1 MSGLVWARCGVG
13 AEGVEDELRFG
24 EIGVIQIPASYAR
37 SANVDFS
44 RNSHRN
50 RLQIAVENVNERI
63 VDGTS
68 DGQRRRQRTGS
79 RRLVR
84 SGDDAG
90 FGGAVGIDPAD
101 ARTRDFAPGF
111 KRLNLRLLSADNYK
125 T

>member
-37 SANVDFS
+37 TANVDFS

-63 VDGTS
+63 VDGAS

-79 RRLVR
+79 RRLGGG
-84 SGDDAG
+84 GDDAG
-90 FGGAVGIDPAD
+90 FGGPVGVDPAHSR
-101 ARTRDFAPGF
+101 ARDLAPRF
-111 KRLNLRLLSADNYK
+111 ERLNLRLLSADNYE